1 MSFLS
6 IEGVTKRYADTPVIR
21 GVSLTASQGEFVVF
35 VGPSGCG
42 KSTLLRLVA
51 GLDEVSDGSI
61 AIDGT
66 DVTGVPP
73 ADRGVA
79 MVFQSYALY
88 PHMSVRENMAFGLKM
103 INTPAAEIARRVA
116 EAAAILRIENLLD
129 RKPRQLSGGQR
140 QRVAIGRAIVRK
152 PKLFLFDEPLS
163 NLDAEL
169 RGEMRFEIAK
179 LHRELGV
186 TMVYVTHDQVEAMTL
201 ADKIVVLRAGLVEQ
215 VGTPAQLYD
224 EPANTFVAGFIGAPK
239 MNFLNTRVAAV
250 AGSELTLAHDS
261 LEGGQARVP
270 LAGRRAPAVGDTVIL
285 GARPEHLA
293 VGPAG
298 PGIALTVKVGLVE
311 NLGGASL
318 LHGLA
323 AGGTPVIAQAQGRY
337 TAADGDM
344 VRLVLPADR
353 AYLFN
358 AEGLAL

>member
-1 MSFLS
+1 MSFLTLQ
-6 IEGVTKRYADTPVIR
+6 GVTKQYGDTPVIR
-21 GVSLTASQGEFVVF
+21 GISLVASQGEFVVF

-51 GLDEVSDGSI
+51 GLDEVSGGTI
-61 AIDGT
+61 AIDGA

-88 PHMSVRENMAFGLKM
+88 PHMVVRENMAFGLKM
-103 INTPAAEIARRVA
+103 VKTPAAEIERRVA

-169 RGEMRFEIAK
+169 RSEMRFEIAK

-201 ADKIVVLRAGLVEQ
+201 ADKIVVLRAGTIEQ
-215 VGTPAQLYD
+215 VGSPAQVY
-224 EPANTFVAGFIGAPK
+224 EQPANTFVGGFIGAPK
-239 MNFLNTRVAAV
+239 MNFLTTQVQAV
-250 AGSELTLAHDS
+250 ADDHLRLAHPGF
-261 LEGGQARVP
+261 EGGVATLP
-270 LAGRRAPAVGDTVIL
+270 LAGRRRPRPGDEVIVGL
-285 GARPEHLA
+285 RPEHIS
-293 VGPAG
+293 VGDGA
-298 PGIALTVKVGLVE
+298 PGVALQVRVGYVE

-318 LHGLA
+318 LHGV
-323 AGGTPVIAQAQGRY
+323 AGADTAVIAQAQGRY
-337 TAADGDM
+337 AARDGELA
-344 VRLVLPADR
+344 RLVAPAER
-353 AYLFN
+353 AYLFHRD
-358 AEGLAL
+358 GTAL